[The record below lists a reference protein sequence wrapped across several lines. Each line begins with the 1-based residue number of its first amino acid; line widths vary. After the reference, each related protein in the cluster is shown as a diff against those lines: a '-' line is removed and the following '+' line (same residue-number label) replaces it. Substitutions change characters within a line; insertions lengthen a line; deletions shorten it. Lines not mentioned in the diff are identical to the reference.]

1 MRPSDT
7 IEAPARGPSLIEN
20 IQGGIRVRLRRDGDT
35 SAVQLESSRPVHAV
49 RVLHGLSVTGA
60 LQALPRLFGVCGHAH
75 LAAAH
80 AALGLPAPEAG
91 AALRSENL
99 REHLLRVHVDW
110 PLLLARAPDAA
121 LAMRVLRACE
131 GLERDPAQL
140 VDVLRLHSLGIAPA
154 EFLRID
160 DPAAL
165 RTWARAHAACSPA
178 AAMLEHLST
187 LPPLAP
193 VDPIPALGA
202 MDLGRLR
209 ERLDGEQA
217 GRFVAMPDEDGA
229 CRETGAHARQA
240 DAPLVRALHADG
252 RELEARFAAR
262 LRELAWLTLHDV
274 SAPGAEP
281 GIARVETSRGTLL
294 HRVGADARGRI
305 ERWRVVAPTEW
316 NFHPRGVAVR
326 LLRAIPASLDT
337 PSRQR
342 LARLALHVVDPC
354 VSFELAADPQE

>member
-7 IEAPARGPSLIEN
+7 LDAPARRPSLIEN
-20 IQGGIRVRLRRDGDT
+20 IQGGIRVRLRRDGET

-49 RVLHGLSVTGA
+49 RVLLGLPVAGA

-80 AALGLPAPEAG
+80 AALGLPPPEAG
-91 AALRSENL
+91 SALRAENL

-110 PLLLARAPDAA
+110 PLLLARPPDAA
-121 LAMRVLRACE
+121 LAMRLLRACE

-140 VDVLRLHSLGIAPA
+140 ATLLRLHSLGIPPE

-160 DPAAL
+160 DTAAL
-165 RTWARAHAACSPA
+165 RAWVRAHGASSPA

-187 LPPLAP
+187 LPPLTP
-193 VDPIPALGA
+193 VDPIAALGA
-202 MDLGRLR
+202 MDLGRVR
-209 ERLDGEQA
+209 ERLDDEQA

-229 CRETGAHARQA
+229 CRETGAHARHA
-240 DAPLVRALHADG
+240 DAPLVRALHAEG
-252 RELEARFAAR
+252 RELEARYAAR
-262 LRELAWLTLHDV
+262 LRELAWVALHGV
-274 SAPGAEP
+274 PAPGSEP

-294 HRVGADARGRI
+294 HRIEADAGGRI

-326 LLRAIPASLDT
+326 LLRSIPAALDT
-337 PSRQR
+337 PRRHR

-354 VSFELAADPQE
+354 VSFELVADPRE